1 MLSGRNHHA
10 VGMGGITEIATSVP
24 GYNCCAPRL
33 GKKKI
38 GEGRFEQQVAGYFTV
53 NEGFDIGCDTCSPVS
68 DLYESPFAFTGEII
82 KVMVDISKATFE
94 ELAEQH
100 EARARF
106 AMATQ

>member
-1 MLSGRNHHA
+1 VTL
-10 VGMGGITEIATSVP
+10 
-24 GYNCCAPRL
+24 RL

-53 NEGFDIGCDTCSPVS
+53 NEGFDIGRDTCSPVS
-68 DLYESPFAFTGEII
+68 DIYESPFVFTGTII
-82 KVMVDISKATFE
+82 RVVVDISEATFE
-94 ELAEQH
+94 DLAAQH